1 MFRALYS
8 AHTELLKKRR
18 AEGKTTALWAAVLR
32 FITEGKA
39 IGEVLDNDSERE
51 TAQSMLDYWSTMLFL
66 AERVKTDAT
75 LHEYQRSK
83 LRKENER

>member
-18 AEGKTTALWAAVLR
+18 AEGETTALWAAVLR

-51 TAQSMLDYWSTMLFL
+51 TAQSLLDYWSTMLFL
-66 AERVKTDAT
+66 AERVETDAT
-75 LHEYQRSK
+75 LHEY

>member
-8 AHTELLKKRR
+8 AHIELLKKRR
-18 AEGKTTALWAAVLR
+18 AVWAAVLQ

-39 IGEVLDNDSERE
+39 IGEALDNDSERE

-75 LHEYQRSK
+75 LHEY